1 MGVSNEVG
9 SIAVGKKANFY
20 ITKPISSL
28 EYMPYSFG
36 ENKVETVFLNGK
48 QI

>member
-1 MGVSNEVG
+1 MGVSDQLG
-9 SIAVGKKANFY
+9 TIAVGKRANFF

-36 ENKVETVFLNGK
+36 ENKVESVFLNGK
-48 QI
+48 QR